1 MNRFEMEKE
10 IEENIKGIGYKNE
23 DNTLNEEGKILK
35 DIYLRELNLDTNL
48 INNEKYREKLTNI
61 YILIELK
68 NKKLMSIFKEKK

>member
-35 DIYLRELNLDTNL
+35 DIYSTELKLETNL
-48 INNEKYREKLTNI
+48 INNEKQHK
-61 YILIELK
+61 
-68 NKKLMSIFKEKK
+68 

>member
-35 DIYLRELNLDTNL
+35 DIYLGELNLDTNL
-48 INNEKYREKLTNI
+48 INNENI
-61 YILIELK
+61 YNLFL
-68 NKKLMSIFKEKK
+68 